1 MKEDIE
7 KRWVE
12 ALESGKYKQGKDSLK
27 IQNKDG
33 SFSYCCLGVLCELAV
48 EDGIIKPSS
57 IPEDS
62 FVWTY
67 EDRSGVLPMKVMEWA
82 GLDSCNPVVEDANHV
97 GNLSEDLNLSCYND
111 GLNYSFKQIAKL
123 IRDSL

>member
-57 IPEDS
+57 IPKNS

-82 GLDSCNPVVEDANHV
+82 GLDSCNPQVKDDIHV
-97 GNLSEDLNLSCYND
+97 SLQHENLSLSVYND
-111 GLNYSFKQIAKL
+111 NLNYSFKQIAKL
-123 IRDSL
+123 IRDHL